1 MSRWNVKASTLVILS
16 CLVLIMLLIVV
27 LPDDI
32 DLPDTAFHQGT
43 APLVV
48 HARGTTALAAVI
60 IAVPLHLPT
69 PGKNFGPC
77 GNNNRIANILI
88 PNSGPILFRPIRR

>member
-1 MSRWNVKASTLVILS
+1 MTRWNVKASTLFILS
-16 CLVLIMLLIVV
+16 CLIFGMLVIVV
-27 LPDDI
+27 LPDDV

-60 IAVPLHLPT
+60 IAVPFHVPDPGQISGPLWEHHGFANHLDP
-69 PGKNFGPC
+69 NF
-77 GNNNRIANILI
+77 R
-88 PNSGPILFRPIRR
+88 PILFRSIRR

>member
-1 MSRWNVKASTLVILS
+1 
-16 CLVLIMLLIVV
+16 MLLIVV

-60 IAVPLHLPT
+60 IAVPLHLPD
-69 PGKNFGPC
+69 PGQISGPLWDHQ
-77 GNNNRIANILI
+77 RIANNLD
-88 PNSGPILFRPIRR
+88 PNFRPILFRSIRR